1 MHDGAFCA
9 MFSTARGL
17 SVAEST
23 PPETPPF
30 PFIVPDI
37 VPGDTA
43 MSDAGLIYKACL
55 RVERRLEGRV
65 AELDKADS
73 TAAAL
78 HVKALQGVVQM
89 LREEIGNALSRDI
102 RPL

>member
-1 MHDGAFCA
+1 
-9 MFSTARGL
+9 
-17 SVAEST
+17 
-23 PPETPPF
+23 
-30 PFIVPDI
+30 
-37 VPGDTA
+37 